1 MSQTFFPNSQRAMP
15 KTNEEQMMNELKTG
29 RALGGNT
36 VLEDPDDEPGAE
48 MAKGARVWRTY
59 VKETDRWDKEMVDGR
74 NKFIIESL
82 GDLKPDYAESSAKAL
97 IAISQKL
104 DAMISDQQ
112 IMPSS
117 NQTSNLDTFSPSH
130 SSVIVNILWLLS
142 LTLSVAVSLIAMLAK
157 EWCYKFMIGRSGP
170 IYEQGRR
177 RQQKWNGMEK
187 WKMQEVLTY
196 LPGLMHIALLLFAV
210 GLCIYL
216 WDVNVGVAIPVTAV
230 TSVATCIYIAVT
242 VLPWLD
248 QFCPY
253 STPVTSINNASTR
266 YIVASLWGKV
276 HRIVYL
282 VVCIAYLLVGY
293 PRWLESALKHL
304 RDWIKPADS
313 DTAAQSKE
321 DAYTPMDA
329 VTCQMLARM
338 IVNCE
343 DSHSVNVALQAIS
356 GARTG
361 LPHTELANN
370 GALELVE
377 ARLQACVQRDASSRE
392 YRLKNAD
399 TLYPA
404 LRYGRAYSMLASGD
418 SYGSPYSWGPM
429 DHDGTERRYLEW
441 YYMSVVAEIQ
451 INLITYAEN
460 ILVQSGALVTASTVH
475 LYLSY
480 FGLQRPTSGLNFLI
494 SSRDI
499 DTLGTLLNRH
509 VVSEATQIPEPAL
522 LALLES
528 CPFFMI
534 GRWPLE
540 ENHNESPLPSILVCL
555 SLISRDTAPDIARII
570 AFTLAATTFG
580 MNSYPGDEQP
590 AVTMEDRMKRA
601 MKVLRH
607 YQEVKPT
614 AAQVDEMFTFGLIGL
629 LPHMSLEALKTFS
642 VASLSKLHNIIT
654 RTLNNSRQYGIF
666 TLPKSYNWS
675 AHLTSSYQR
684 LMPKDTLD
692 PALPNTASFY
702 LLLLRA
708 WKPHQDRSFVPILS
722 LFCSV
727 QSKEIK
733 DACID
738 ALSSQPITGNKLQL
752 SAPWEYE
759 SQLRELLRYLF
770 ASGRHLDFVATFYFK
785 LLMATTMLQSDIDL
799 SDRQSRLKP
808 LVDCHDEFKRL
819 TPTLSDNELPS
830 EEKILEQVKEQT
842 SRKNK
847 HADHLL
853 RTMQLV
859 VDFCHADPDKVPHPE
874 PTQAG
879 SEETASWVAK
889 LQEIKDQ
896 FDSTLRSWLD
906 AENRYRVP

>member
-1 MSQTFFPNSQRAMP
+1 MP

-117 NQTSNLDTFSPSH
+117 SQTSNLDTFSPSH

-177 RQQKWNGMEK
+177 RQQKWNGMEE

-196 LPGLMHIALLLFAV
+196 LPGLMHIAL
-210 GLCIYL
+210 C
-216 WDVNVGVAIPVTAV
+216 
-230 TSVATCIYIAVT
+230 
-242 VLPWLD
+242 
-248 QFCPY
+248 
-253 STPVTSINNASTR
+253 
-266 YIVASLWGKV
+266 
-276 HRIVYL
+276 
-282 VVCIAYLLVGY
+282 Y

-329 VTCQMLARM
+329 VTCQMLAWM

-738 ALSSQPITGNKLQL
+738 ALSSQPITGNKSQL

-906 AENRYRVP
+906 AENRYRVPYV